1 MDDLDIRTIESCAFD
16 LADASEALDYFVE
29 DFSDLDGL
37 TAAVELP
44 RYAARLRAIS
54 GLIRRIA
61 DEANAAVQR
70 GDKKPEATA

>member
-1 MDDLDIRTIESCAFD
+1 MDDLDIRTIENCAFD

-61 DEANAAVQR
+61 DEANAAIQR
-70 GDKKPEATA
+70 GEKTSGPAA